1 MTPALLDELAHVA
14 WLDGLAACNAGDCE
28 EATRLFQ
35 MSIDLD
41 HAASAAREREKE
53 RAA

>member
-1 MTPALLDELAHVA
+1 MKADLLTELASVA
-14 WLDGLAACNAGDCE
+14 WLDGLAACNAGDAS

-41 HAASAAREREKE
+41 HAASAAREREE

>member
-1 MTPALLDELAHVA
+1 MTSALLAELAHVA
-14 WLDGLAACNAGDCE
+14 WLDGLAACNAADAA

-41 HAASAAREREKE
+41 HEASAAREREEKFP
-53 RAA
+53 